1 MKSLKLIHSLCCGC
15 EEEEY
20 LNDCLS
26 PILGI
31 LENVVF
37 DRMSGECVERRWH
50 AASVSAIRNHRSVCG
65 HCEGQEGGK

>member
-1 MKSLKLIHSLCCGC
+1 MRRILQHEGSAFVKSLKQIHSICCGC

-37 DRMSGECVERRWH
+37 DRMVGEDIECRWYGEPVL
-50 AASVSAIRNHRSVCG
+50 AVRNH
-65 HCEGQEGGK
+65 

>member
-1 MKSLKLIHSLCCGC
+1 MRRILQHEGSAFVKSLKQIHSICCGC

-37 DRMSGECVERRWH
+37 DRM
-50 AASVSAIRNHRSVCG
+50 I
-65 HCEGQEGGK
+65 GK

>member
-1 MKSLKLIHSLCCGC
+1 MLRRILQHEGSAFVKSLKQIHSICCGC

-37 DRMSGECVERRWH
+37 DRM
-50 AASVSAIRNHRSVCG
+50 I
-65 HCEGQEGGK
+65 GK